1 VYPCSKK
8 SLGMQLSNI
17 VINWKNY
24 ILEDSYLPHRDDVL
38 LTLHQ
43 VSSPRDAATFHH
55 FGHPDFGGTDGMWKW
70 RKNAAVGHNSHDSPP
85 YRPKTNCNKS

>member
-1 VYPCSKK
+1 
-8 SLGMQLSNI
+8 MQLSNI

-43 VSSPRDAATFHH
+43 VLHH
-55 FGHPDFGGTDGMWKW
+55 FLVMPQRFIILVTPTLAGPMGCGSGGRTLLLGITPMIHHPIAQRQTAIKVSII
-70 RKNAAVGHNSHDSPP
+70 N
-85 YRPKTNCNKS
+85 